1 MIKPTPIQAI
11 RTFHTLPHVY
21 QTVDNKIMQL
31 SYYDSRGRLISF
43 REIKPK
49 QHMGRIYYRI
59 GKERYSELK
68 LETLA
73 KPCKKKI
80 NLLKEVVRLTETKS
94 N

>member
-1 MIKPTPIQAI
+1 
-11 RTFHTLPHVY
+11 
-21 QTVDNKIMQL
+21 
-31 SYYDSRGRLISF
+31 
-43 REIKPK
+43 
-49 QHMGRIYYRI
+49 MGRTYYRI

-80 NLLKEVVRLTETKS
+80 NLLKEVVRIEETKS